1 MNNKKQ
7 IYFND
12 LTIKDMIK
20 QHDFTHCMSDDS
32 GAYNR
37 GRNQRKIINNKVEEL
52 GGWTQELV
60 NYWNECA
67 PGDMEVNN
75 MFKMKL

>member
-1 MNNKKQ
+1 MNTNKT
-7 IYFND
+7 IYYDD
-12 LTIKDMIK
+12 LPIKEMIK
-20 QHDFTHCMSDDS
+20 QHDFTYCMADD
-32 GAYNR
+32 GRAYKR
-37 GRNQRKIINNKVEEL
+37 GRNQRTIINNKVEEL
-52 GGWTQELV
+52 GGWSEELV